1 MFHFIFVPLSIGI
14 GLIFAIS
21 ETRAYRSG
29 DERDK
34 AASWFWAKVFTAT
47 FAVGVATGITME
59 FSFGTN
65 WADYSRFVGDIFGA
79 PLAAE
84 ALFAFFLESTFLGV
98 ILFGR
103 GRVGKKF
110 YLVSS
115 WLVLAGSCLSAL
127 WILIA
132 NSWMQTPAGAALS
145 EDGSHAVLTDFVA
158 AAFNPS
164 TGVRYFHTVLALIVM
179 GAFIAIAIAAWYM
192 RKDKHSYFADRTLRT
207 GTAIALIATCA
218 LLVSAH
224 STAVEVAK
232 EQPSKLA
239 MMEGH
244 YNEGTLPL
252 YLVGIVDEENQTVIA
267 PVALPGFT
275 SFLAS
280 NSFEAEYPGLN
291 DLAEQDP
298 NLDPSN
304 LPVNLVFQSY
314 HTMVGMF
321 GLIVIV
327 LLLALLAAYRKKSVG
342 LRKRKWWQVI
352 MVIGPL
358 FPFLAIQSGWLTAE
372 FGRQPYSV
380 YPSTSGPYGVELLT
394 SDAVSQSVSAV
405 ELLVTIVLFVLVY
418 LVIFIAWVRMVKK
431 FVDAGP
437 EPAPEGGILST
448 IGGAEE
454 EAAQIEALADA
465 GAGAG
470 ANAGAGADAG
480 AGAGAGAD
488 EDAGADLIELEDAG
502 SGTGSGT
509 GAFARAGAVTRADAD
524 AAIDT
529 QTKGEAN

>member
-1 MFHFIFVPLSIGI
+1 MEALADVVFLSRVQFALTAMFHFIFVPLSIGI

-34 AASWFWAKVFTAT
+34 AAAWFWAKVFTAT

-103 GRVGKKF
+103 NRVGKKF

-145 EDGSHAVLTDFVA
+145 EDGSHAVLTDFAA

-179 GAFIAIAIAAWYM
+179 GAFVAIAISAWYM
-192 RKDKHSYFADRTLRT
+192 RKDKHRYFADRTLRT

-244 YNEGTLPL
+244 YDEGTLPL
-252 YLVGIVDEENQTVIA
+252 YLVGYVDEENQTVVA
-267 PVALPGFT
+267 PIALPGFT

-280 NSFEAEYPGLN
+280 NSFDVKYPGLN
-291 DLAEQDP
+291 DLAKEDP
-298 NLDPSN
+298 NLNPDN

-314 HTMVGMF
+314 HAMVAMF

-327 LLLALLAAYRKKSVG
+327 LLLALLAAFRKKSAG
-342 LRKRKWWQVI
+342 LRKRKWWQAI

-405 ELLVTIVLFVLVY
+405 ELLVTIGLFVLVY
-418 LVIFIAWVRMVKK
+418 LVIFIAWIRMVKK

-437 EPAPEGGILST
+437 VPEPEGGILDR
-448 IGGAEE
+448 IGGEAES
-454 EAAQIEALADA
+454 EAFGLEVSESAGGDVAGISAIAGRTS
-465 GAGAG
+465 GAGAAMARVG
-470 ANAGAGADAG
+470 AANEA
-480 AGAGAGAD
+480 
-488 EDAGADLIELEDAG
+488 IG
-502 SGTGSGT
+502 S
-509 GAFARAGAVTRADAD
+509 
-524 AAIDT
+524 
-529 QTKGEAN
+529 QENGEVN